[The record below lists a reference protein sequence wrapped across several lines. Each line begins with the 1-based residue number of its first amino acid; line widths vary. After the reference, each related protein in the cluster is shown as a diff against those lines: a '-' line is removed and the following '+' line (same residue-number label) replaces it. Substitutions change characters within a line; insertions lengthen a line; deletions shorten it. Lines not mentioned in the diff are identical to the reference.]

1 MTEYFFEI
9 LSNSETWYNL
19 TQKEICELET
29 VDEILLRKIFSAHS
43 KTPKEALYLESGNVP
58 IRYILM
64 ARRVNFLHYI
74 MNEEESSLLKSFFN
88 AQVKSP
94 VKGDWV
100 LTVERD
106 LKELQINQSF
116 LEIGQTSKIRLKNII
131 REKIKTNAF
140 NYLSELKE
148 THSKVRKI
156 KHSELKLQPF
166 LASKHSEMTIK
177 EKQFAVAARTR
188 MLELKA
194 NFKVGAA
201 DTKCRR
207 CEGEEETQEHLLH
220 CPAMSDFSPVQ
231 GVPQYNDI
239 FEENSTKIANIPQ
252 QDKVAR

>member
-1 MTEYFFEI
+1 M
-9 LSNSETWYNL
+9 
-19 TQKEICELET
+19 
-29 VDEILLRKIFSAHS
+29 DEILLRKIFSAHS

-58 IRYILM
+58 IRYILL

-131 REKIKTNAF
+131 CEKIKMKAF

-148 THSKVRKI
+148 NHSKVRKI

-177 EKQFAVAARTR
+177 EKRFAVAARTR

-239 FEENSTKIANIPQ
+239 FEENSTKIATISRILSEKYKIFLKPSAP
-252 QDKVAR
+252 VLSAAAAIM

>member
-1 MTEYFFEI
+1 M
-9 LSNSETWYNL
+9 
-19 TQKEICELET
+19 

-58 IRYILM
+58 IRFILM

-74 MNEEESSLLKSFFN
+74 MNEEESSLMKTFFN
-88 AQVKSP
+88 AQVESP

-116 LEIGQTSKIRLKNII
+116 VEIGQTSKVKLKNIL
-131 REKIKTNAF
+131 REKVKTKAF

-148 THSKVRKI
+148 THSKV
-156 KHSELKLQPF
+156 
-166 LASKHSEMTIK
+166 
-177 EKQFAVAARTR
+177 R

-220 CPAMSDFSPVQ
+220 CPAISDFSPVQ
-231 GVPQYNDI
+231 GVPQYSDI
-239 FEENSTKIANIPQ
+239 FEENSTKIATISKILS
-252 QDKVAR
+252 DKYKILLKPSAPVLSAAAAIM